1 MTTLEFKLD
10 LPDRLAQDAAR
21 LGLLEPETLR
31 TLLREA
37 VRSRRLAQLSQLAQ
51 ARQRV
56 AATGIEPMSADE
68 ILAEVDAHRAEQ
80 RSRRAG

>member
-31 TLLREA
+31 TMLREA
-37 VRSRRLAQLSQLAQ
+37 VRTRRLAQLAE
-51 ARQRV
+51 ARQRI
-56 AATGIEPMSADE
+56 ADAGIEPMSDDE
-68 ILAEVDAHRAEQ
+68 ILSEIAAHRTEQ
-80 RSRRAG
+80 RAGSS